1 MTDYGGGWTV
11 HADPGSGKSY
21 YSHTDGT
28 VTWDAPVVGDGG
40 TDGGEQEYFYQSSR
54 GLEGP
59 FPASH
64 LAAWMDQGH
73 LNVSTPICP
82 KPRGSTF
89 TPTEHQLRPVNTW
102 FPDAGSYFKVDPQ
115 QSTVDP
121 LIDMAGAEMAEDLEE
136 DDEDDEAPAFE
147 EDDDGDVSAAFGGSG
162 GGGGG
167 GDDEQLD
174 DYAGWLMKKQPRSN
188 RFQKRWFVLET
199 KPIPDDPDGKQ
210 RTEIFYFKH
219 HRDKKPCKTPVSLEA
234 LKDVVNPSKHTDC
247 IDLVFIDRTF
257 TLKPI
262 KKNTLSAM
270 IFEAFSNLKP
280 SEQAKLTD
288 ARGRELLVLQC
299 EVSVLYVPLHFTRI
313 VLTV

>member
-1 MTDYGGGWTV
+1 MSIREGPPLQGSHYRMSEGTLSV
-11 HADPGSGKSY
+11 HA
-21 YSHTDGT
+21 
-28 VTWDAPVVGDGG
+28 GG
-40 TDGGEQEYFYQSSR
+40 
-54 GLEGP
+54 
-59 FPASH
+59 
-64 LAAWMDQGH
+64 
-73 LNVSTPICP
+73 
-82 KPRGSTF
+82 
-89 TPTEHQLRPVNTW
+89 
-102 FPDAGSYFKVDPQ
+102 
-115 QSTVDP
+115 
-121 LIDMAGAEMAEDLEE
+121 
-136 DDEDDEAPAFE
+136 
-147 EDDDGDVSAAFGGSG
+147 
-162 GGGGG
+162 
-167 GDDEQLD
+167 LD
-174 DYAGWLMKKQPRSN
+174 DHAGWLMKKQPLSN

-313 VLTV
+313 LLTV

>member
-1 MTDYGGGWTV
+1 MSIREGPPLQGSHYRMSEGTLSV
-11 HADPGSGKSY
+11 HA
-21 YSHTDGT
+21 
-28 VTWDAPVVGDGG
+28 GG
-40 TDGGEQEYFYQSSR
+40 
-54 GLEGP
+54 
-59 FPASH
+59 
-64 LAAWMDQGH
+64 
-73 LNVSTPICP
+73 
-82 KPRGSTF
+82 
-89 TPTEHQLRPVNTW
+89 
-102 FPDAGSYFKVDPQ
+102 
-115 QSTVDP
+115 
-121 LIDMAGAEMAEDLEE
+121 
-136 DDEDDEAPAFE
+136 
-147 EDDDGDVSAAFGGSG
+147 
-162 GGGGG
+162 
-167 GDDEQLD
+167 LD
-174 DYAGWLMKKQPRSN
+174 DHAGWLMKKQPLSN

-288 ARGRELLVLQC
+288 SPCVLL
-299 EVSVLYVPLHFTRI
+299 
-313 VLTV
+313 